1 MSTGKSLAVRK
12 FARVAIHEYKRNVFK
27 RSFLLALL
35 SVPLI
40 IALNVGVGFY
50 LESRGNDDAPVGY
63 VDRAGLLANP
73 VPVPVSGSRE
83 PLEFVPFQT
92 QEAVRAALES
102 GEIQA
107 FFVVAADYGE
117 TRDMTLFYLKE
128 PGGNTTRQVYDFVQA
143 NLLADRPPEII
154 RRAALISEGV
164 TVRSLDGRRELPSE
178 GPSFG
183 IIMPLL
189 LGFAFLFLFLMNAG
203 YLMQAVVEEKENRT
217 MEVLVTSVSPG
228 QLIGG
233 KVLGVV
239 AIGLT
244 QLTAWVAF
252 GVLAV
257 VVGASTGIEW
267 FQDLTLDWELILTT
281 VAIAIPAYVCT
292 AALMTAIGATT
303 TSTQESQ
310 ATGSIFFILHVVPLY
325 LAWLIVETPNAVLP
339 TVFTFL
345 PFTALLTLILRSIFA
360 SVPLWQVAVAVA
372 LQVLYAAA
380 ALWLAGRAFRMGMLQ
395 YGQRLNWRKL
405 VKARSS

>member
-92 QEAVRAALES
+92 QEAARAALES

-217 MEVLVTSVSPG
+217 M
-228 QLIGG
+228 
-233 KVLGVV
+233 
-239 AIGLT
+239 
-244 QLTAWVAF
+244 
-252 GVLAV
+252 
-257 VVGASTGIEW
+257 
-267 FQDLTLDWELILTT
+267 
-281 VAIAIPAYVCT
+281 
-292 AALMTAIGATT
+292 
-303 TSTQESQ
+303 
-310 ATGSIFFILHVVPLY
+310 
-325 LAWLIVETPNAVLP
+325 
-339 TVFTFL
+339 
-345 PFTALLTLILRSIFA
+345 
-360 SVPLWQVAVAVA
+360 
-372 LQVLYAAA
+372 
-380 ALWLAGRAFRMGMLQ
+380 
-395 YGQRLNWRKL
+395 
-405 VKARSS
+405 

>member
-63 VDRAGLLANP
+63 IDRAGLFVDP

-83 PLEFVPFQT
+83 PLEFVPFET
-92 QEAVRAALES
+92 QETARAALES

-107 FFVVAADYGE
+107 FFIVPADYGE
-117 TRDMTLFYLKE
+117 TRDMTIFYLKE

-143 NLLADRPPEII
+143 NLLADRPQEIA
-154 RRAALISEGV
+154 RRAALISEGI
-164 TVRSLDGRRELPSE
+164 TVRSQDGRRELPSE

-183 IIMPLL
+183 IIMPML

-217 MEVLVTSVSPG
+217 MEVLVTSISPG

-244 QLTAWVAF
+244 QLTVWVAF

-281 VAIAIPAYVCT
+281 VVIAIPAYVCT

-310 ATGSIFFILHVVPLY
+310 ATGSIFFILHVIPLY

-345 PFTALLTLILRSIFA
+345 PFTALLTLILRNIFA
-360 SVPLWQVAVAVA
+360 SVPLWQVAAAVA